1 MMLLKKSAYSAKIK
15 NIEDNVHDISNL
27 ATNTTL
33 NAKENE
39 AKGEI
44 PSIAYLATTVALNA
58 KIN

>member
-1 MMLLKKSAYSAKIK
+1 MLLKKSVYSAKIK

-44 PSIAYLATTVALNA
+44 PSITYLATTVALNA
-58 KIN
+58 KIS

>member
-1 MMLLKKSAYSAKIK
+1 MMLLKKSVYSAKIK
-15 NIEDNVHDISNL
+15 NIEDNVHNISNL

-44 PSIAYLATTVALNA
+44 PSITYLATTVALNA
-58 KIN
+58 KIS